1 MSDMPN
7 TNDPESELT
16 DSEVDQSQPEESHS
30 QVNAGVARAGGIMVF
45 SLLMSRVL
53 GIARDIIITYIFG
66 IDAHMDAY
74 RLAFMLPDVL
84 FFLIS
89 GGALSSAFIP
99 VFTEYWHTG
108 RQKEAWKV
116 FSGVACTIS
125 LFLLVFVL
133 GCGIFAEPLYH
144 YVLARGKSPE
154 IIAEIVPMSRIL
166 LPAQFA
172 FFLGGLMLG
181 TLYVRKVFAIPGLAP
196 NIYNLGIIFGAV
208 VISRF
213 LPAPLQGM
221 CWGAAGGAVIGNLLI
236 PYLQI
241 RKLGMEF
248 HFKFYREHEGVQKV
262 FRLMLPV
269 ILGLSLPAVFGMIM
283 QGFGTYFPDGT
294 NAILDLSTKLMQA
307 PLGIFG
313 QSLAIAVFPVLTQ
326 FYAQGKMDMFKSQ
339 LDRTMRTVIYI
350 TVPVSVLMA
359 VLAPELSVGL
369 YLSRKVPI
377 TQTAEIAICLQ
388 IFCLGIWAWCLHPVL
403 MRAFYSLHDTKTPVI
418 IGTATTGVFV
428 ILLMILMKTPLSY
441 KALPLAGSIAPMLM
455 VVAMCVVISRKL
467 GGFDYMGVFGTLGKA
482 LLASISVALVCGLIA
497 WTPLLTFLMN
507 WGPFAHQVWWHKVAT
522 LIMVLIGF
530 CAAMW
535 VYYFVTKAL
544 KMPESEYFDRAMKRS
559 NRRKTAG

>member
-1 MSDMPN
+1 MSDN
-7 TNDPESELT
+7 LNSNDPDVTEP
-16 DSEVDQSQPEESHS
+16 QPEETNS
-30 QVNAGVARAGGIMVF
+30 QVNAGVAKAGGIMF
-45 SLLMSRVL
+45 LSIAMSRVL
-53 GIARDIIITYIFG
+53 GILRDIIVTYMFG
-66 IDAHMDAY
+66 INAHMDAY

-99 VFTEYWHTG
+99 VFTEYWHTD
-108 RQKEAWKV
+108 RRTDAWKV

-125 LFLLVFVL
+125 VCLLVFVL

-144 YVLARGKSPE
+144 YVLAPGKS
-154 IIAEIVPMSRIL
+154 AEVIEQIVPMSRIL

-213 LPAPLQGM
+213 LNAPLQGM
-221 CWGAAGGAVIGNLLI
+221 CWGAAGGAIIGNRVI
-236 PYLQI
+236 PFMKI

-248 HFKFYREHEGVQKV
+248 HPGFFLQHEGVRKV
-262 FRLMLPV
+262 FKLMLPV

-283 QGFGTYFPDGT
+283 QGFASYFPDGT

-326 FYAQGKMDMFKSQ
+326 FYAQGRMDMFKNQ
-339 LDRTMRTVIYI
+339 LDRTLRTVIYI

-359 VLAPELSVGL
+359 ILAPQLSVGL

-377 TQTAEIAICLQ
+377 EQTAEIAICLQ
-388 IFCLGIWAWCLHPVL
+388 IFCIGIWAWCLHPVL
-403 MRAFYSLHDTKTPVI
+403 MRAFYSVHDTKTPVI
-418 IGTATTGVFV
+418 IGTGTTAVFV
-428 ILLMILMKTPLSY
+428 VLLLALMKTPLSY
-441 KALPLAGSIAPMLM
+441 KALPLAGSIAPILM
-455 VVAMCVVISRKL
+455 VIVMCAMLSRKL
-467 GGFDYMGVFGTLGKA
+467 GGFGYKGIFETLGKSA
-482 LLASISVALVCGLIA
+482 LASLSVAVVCVILAWSPLINIM
-497 WTPLLTFLMN
+497 LNF
-507 WGPFAHQVWWHKVAT
+507 GPFAHQVWWHKVAT
-522 LIMVLIGF
+522 ILVVGFGF

-535 VYYFVTKAL
+535 VYYFVTRAM
-544 KMPESEYFDRAMKRS
+544 KMTESEYFDRVMKRFD
-559 NRRKTAG
+559 RKRAAG

>member
-1 MSDMPN
+1 MSENALPPSDDLVSSP
-7 TNDPESELT
+7 
-16 DSEVDQSQPEESHS
+16 PEESHS
-30 QVNAGVARAGGIMVF
+30 QVSAGVAKAGGIMVF

-53 GIARDIIITYIFG
+53 GILRDIIITYIFG
-66 IDAHMDAY
+66 IDGHMDAY

-108 RQKEAWKV
+108 RQKDAWKV

-125 LFLLVFVL
+125 VFLLLFVL
-133 GCGIFAEPLYH
+133 ACGIFAEPLYH

-208 VISRF
+208 AISRF
-213 LPAPLQGM
+213 LSAPLQGM
-221 CWGAAGGAVIGNLLI
+221 CWGAAGGAIVGNLLI

-241 RKLGMEF
+241 KKLGMEF
-248 HFKFYREHEGVQKV
+248 HPKFYLEHEGVRKV
-262 FRLMLPV
+262 FKLMLPV

-283 QGFGTYFPDGT
+283 QAFASYFPDGT

-326 FYAQGKMDMFKSQ
+326 FFAQGKMDMFKSQ

-359 VLAPELSVGL
+359 VLAPQLSVGL

-377 TQTAEIAICLQ
+377 EQTAEIAICLQ

-403 MRAFYSLHDTKTPVI
+403 MRAFYSIHDTKTPVI
-418 IGTATTGVFV
+418 IGTATTAVFV
-428 ILLMILMKTPLSY
+428 VLLMTLMKTPLSY

-455 VVAMCVVISRKL
+455 VVVMCFVISKKL
-467 GGFDYMGVFGTLGKA
+467 GGFAYQGIFATLGKA
-482 LLASISVALVCGLIA
+482 AISSLSVALVCAILA
-497 WTPLLTFLMN
+497 WTPLLTIIMN
-507 WGPFAHQVWWHKVAT
+507 SGPFAHQVWWHKVAT
-522 LIMVLIGF
+522 LILVGFGF
-530 CAAMW
+530 CASMW
-535 VYYFVTKAL
+535 VYYYVTRAM
-544 KMPESEYFDRAMKRS
+544 KMPESEYFDRVMKRFD
-559 NRRKTAG
+559 RKRAAR